1 MLEASPWN
9 RSFKILILWICV
21 AKADSRDLHINLDHL
36 LMTEMLVL
44 FETILIGNTFLIH
57 CKWLKHRHFQKNKTT
72 NKHEL

>member
-1 MLEASPWN
+1 MSFRGSNGSESQVQILLEASPWN

-44 FETILIGNTFLIH
+44 FETILIGNTF
-57 CKWLKHRHFQKNKTT
+57 
-72 NKHEL
+72 